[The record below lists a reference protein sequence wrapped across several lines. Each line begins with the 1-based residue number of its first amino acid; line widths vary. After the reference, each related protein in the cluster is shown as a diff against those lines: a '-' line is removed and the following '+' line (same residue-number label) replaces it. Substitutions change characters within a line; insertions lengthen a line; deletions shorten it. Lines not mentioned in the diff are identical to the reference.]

1 MNITLQVRQRGA
13 LTLPMELRK
22 KYDIETG
29 DTFYLVD
36 LDGVFVLTPMAP
48 VVPELAK
55 EIEQARVDAG
65 LGMEELLRA
74 LREQRERYV
83 ADE

>member
-1 MNITLQVRQRGA
+1 MNITLQMRQRGV

-22 KYDIETG
+22 KYGIETG

-36 LDGVFVLTPMAP
+36 LDGIFVLTPTAP

-55 EIEQARVDAG
+55 EIEQARLRAG
-65 LGMEELLRA
+65 VGMDELLLA
-74 LREQRERYV
+74 LREERERYTT
-83 ADE
+83 DE